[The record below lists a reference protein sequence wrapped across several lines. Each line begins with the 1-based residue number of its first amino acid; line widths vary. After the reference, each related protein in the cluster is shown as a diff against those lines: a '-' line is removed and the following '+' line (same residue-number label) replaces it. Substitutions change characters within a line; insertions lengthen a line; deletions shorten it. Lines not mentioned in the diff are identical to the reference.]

1 MNYKIIIILF
11 ILFICFLIMCG
22 ILAPYVKDENEYDNY
37 ISLDLNMSWFNET
50 ILYKSKL

>member
-22 ILAPYVKDENEYDNY
+22 ILAPYVKDENEDDNY
-37 ISLDLNMSWFNET
+37 IDLDMLWFNET
-50 ILYKSKL
+50 ILYESKL

>member
-22 ILAPYVKDENEYDNY
+22 ILAPYVKDENEDDNY
-37 ISLDLNMSWFNET
+37 IDLNMPWFNET
-50 ILYKSKL
+50 ILYESKL